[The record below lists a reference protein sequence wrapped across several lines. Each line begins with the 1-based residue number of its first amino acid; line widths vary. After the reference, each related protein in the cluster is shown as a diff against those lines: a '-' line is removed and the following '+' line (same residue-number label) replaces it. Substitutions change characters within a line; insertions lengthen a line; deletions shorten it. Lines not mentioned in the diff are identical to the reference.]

1 MMHKFT
7 FEILFGELAFHLS
20 LGIMFSVA
28 VMQCLICF
36 FLAKES
42 SSDLQEELR
51 HVQAFVSSIDKNRSL
66 SSLTKISYGLM
77 LVSLL
82 VQSIVPALFLL
93 FLLVVKYLVDLY
105 ARVKLVELFR
115 GGLLLKY
122 LAGLIL
128 VEQLV
133 YIVLFYLLWTG
144 SHVTLYAG
152 VLVFSNFLI
161 PFLKQREYKLSR
173 QGFGE
178 EADFQDL

>member
-7 FEILFGELAFHLS
+7 VEIIFGELAFHLS

-28 VMQCLICF
+28 VIQCLICF

-42 SSDLQEELR
+42 SSELQEELR

-82 VQSIVPALFLL
+82 VQSIVPALFLF

-122 LAGLIL
+122 LAGLIF

-133 YIVLFYLLWTG
+133 YSLVLSAMDGISCDSVCRG
-144 SHVTLYAG
+144 SSFFKFPNSLFKTEGIQV
-152 VLVFSNFLI
+152 
-161 PFLKQREYKLSR
+161 K
-173 QGFGE
+173 
-178 EADFQDL
+178 

>member
-1 MMHKFT
+1 
-7 FEILFGELAFHLS
+7 
-20 LGIMFSVA
+20 
-28 VMQCLICF
+28 MQCLICF

-93 FLLVVKYLVDLY
+93 FLLVVKYLIDLY

-115 GGLLLKY
+115 GGSATQVLGWIDSCGTVGIY
-122 LAGLIL
+122 SL
-128 VEQLV
+128 VLSAMDGISCDPV
-133 YIVLFYLLWTG
+133 CRGSSFVKFPNSLFKTEG
-144 SHVTLYAG
+144 IQV
-152 VLVFSNFLI
+152 
-161 PFLKQREYKLSR
+161 K
-173 QGFGE
+173 
-178 EADFQDL
+178 

>member
-1 MMHKFT
+1 
-7 FEILFGELAFHLS
+7 
-20 LGIMFSVA
+20 MFSVA
-28 VMQCLICF
+28 AMQCLICF

-51 HVQAFVSSIDKNRSL
+51 CVQVFESKIDKNRSL

-133 YIVLFYLLWTG
+133 YIVLFYLLWTR

-161 PFLKQREYKLSR
+161 PFLKKREYKLSR

>member
-7 FEILFGELAFHLS
+7 FEILFGDLAFHLS

-51 HVQAFVSSIDKNRSL
+51 CVQVFESKIDKNRSL

-82 VQSIVPALFLL
+82 VQSIVPAMFLL
-93 FLLVVKYLVDLY
+93 LLLVVKYLVDLY
-105 ARVKLVELFR
+105 ARVK
-115 GGLLLKY
+115 
-122 LAGLIL
+122 
-128 VEQLV
+128 
-133 YIVLFYLLWTG
+133 
-144 SHVTLYAG
+144 
-152 VLVFSNFLI
+152 
-161 PFLKQREYKLSR
+161 
-173 QGFGE
+173 
-178 EADFQDL
+178 

>member
-7 FEILFGELAFHLS
+7 VEIIFGELAFHLS

-51 HVQAFVSSIDKNRSL
+51 HVQAFVSS
-66 SSLTKISYGLM
+66 LTKISYGLM

-82 VQSIVPALFLL
+82 VQSIVPALILL
-93 FLLVVKYLVDLY
+93 FLLVVKYLIDLY